1 MEKLSNKNQQIENKK
16 INWNGFYSYAQ
27 WLRSEKKND
36 NIVLHYLNYFLLSPH
51 LFEPNSIKYYYDTL
65 SLLSM
70 YFWKANNL
78 YGLDWVYHTLLR
90 AQKTNQKASPEI
102 QTKIIIRYAYTL
114 NSNGICLGFANQI
127 LREIGEISDQKIK
140 EEYIKL
146 KNDLDTKLND
156 NELQNN
162 TKGPVEWNKFEEED
176 DYLNPYI
183 NVNNN
188 GKENR
193 ENDNNIINIQ
203 NEPINIRKVLFLSN
217 SHDLPI
223 LPRNVHYKSAEEFKT
238 ILSKLTNSQKY
249 IILNENTNE
258 NILYL
263 LFTFF
268 EEKKLLFNESIN
280 IDQFLS
286 SQNNNNSLLI
296 IVSVNNL
303 KVTKDKIPNGIKPFY
318 DFSSTLL
325 KLKTEP
331 YFYKGKGFPNFG
343 KSCFINSGLQ
353 CIFHCNKL
361 TKYFLEQKEEEQ
373 EDIVIKSFIHLL
385 HSMNQESFKES
396 LRTFIQ
402 EFIKVKEKFSMKERN
417 DSPELVADIL
427 NYLGSATCRAKYE
440 LHDPSAYP
448 VGSGGVSW
456 EKLLSK
462 EASIITDLFY
472 GQLQHKY
479 TCNCGEKVNY
489 EEFLL
494 LDIPVQNYF
503 ISFPFFKLDQKS
515 NPKEIPLR
523 VYYLKQSF
531 LSGKYIRSEI
541 KKSYDKDVDILVID
555 YNSSKVTLMKDD
567 DNISKFTS
575 KFFET
580 NFEIVLYEILPYQER
595 FYLVPCH
602 VGENKTT
609 NRSFQKISGYPIQIC
624 KKEDSDENELKEEF
638 KYFFSKGQPLDN
650 NDKVISNGDSLYS
663 FDTKSSFMTYVEN
676 SKSKIFY
683 TYSKNEKW
691 ERGADQLEN
700 NDPFLQEC
708 FDLLLNGQSNQNCKK
723 CDHIKKTK
731 TSFTKLPHYLIIYFK
746 RFYFDHK
753 SGKFCTNKIFI
764 NVPKKLTLNDDKKNP
779 HNYEVFALNIFKESF
794 WRRHYVADCKEND
807 QWCRFDDDNLKK
819 LINYDPNNG
828 VLLAFYEKKL
838 I

>member
-16 INWNGFYSYAQ
+16 INWNGFYSHAQ
-27 WLRSEKKND
+27 WLRSEKNND
-36 NIVLHYLNYFLLSPH
+36 NNVLHYLNYFLLSPH

-70 YFWKANNL
+70 YYWKASNIH
-78 YGLDWVYHTLLR
+78 GLDWVYHTLLR
-90 AQKTNQKASPEI
+90 AQKKNQKASPEI
-102 QTKIIIRYAYTL
+102 QTKIIIRYAHAL
-114 NSNGICLGFANQI
+114 NSEGVCLGFANQ
-127 LREIGEISDQKIK
+127 LLSEIGEISDQKIK

-146 KNDLDTKLND
+146 KNDLDTKLKN

-183 NVNNN
+183 NTNNN
-188 GKENR
+188 GEENR
-193 ENDNNIINIQ
+193 ENDNDIIDIQ
-203 NEPINIRKVLFLSN
+203 NESINIRKVLFLSN

-223 LPRNVHYKSAEEFKT
+223 LPRNVHYKSAEEFKA
-238 ILSKLTNSQKY
+238 ILFKLTNSQNY

-268 EEKKLLFNESIN
+268 EEKKLLSNELIN
-280 IDQFLS
+280 IDKFLS

-296 IVSVNNL
+296 IVSVGNL
-303 KVTKDKIPNGIKPFY
+303 KVAEDKIPKGIKPFY
-318 DFSSTLL
+318 DFSTTLL
-325 KLKTEP
+325 KLKTDP
-331 YFYKGKGFPNFG
+331 YSFTGKGFPNFG
-343 KSCFINSGLQ
+343 KSCFVNSGLQ
-353 CIFHCNKL
+353 CILHCNKL
-361 TKYFLEQKEEEQ
+361 TKYFSEQNEEEQ
-373 EDIVIKSFIHLL
+373 EDEVMKSFIHLL
-385 HSMNQESFKES
+385 KEMNEESFKES
-396 LRTFIQ
+396 LRTFIKT
-402 EFIKVKEKFSMKERN
+402 FIKVKEKFSMKEKN

-427 NYLGSATCRAKYE
+427 NHLGSATCRAKYE
-440 LHDPSAYP
+440 LHDPSIYP
-448 VGSGGVSW
+448 AGSAEVSW

-479 TCNCGEKVNY
+479 TCNCGAKVNY

-541 KKSYDKDVDILVID
+541 KKNYDKNVDILVID

-580 NFEIVLYEILPYQER
+580 NFEIILYEIDDQER
-595 FYLVPCH
+595 YYLVPCH
-602 VGENKTT
+602 VGENKIT
-609 NRSFQKISGYPIQIC
+609 NHSFQKITGYPIQIC
-624 KKEDSDENELKEEF
+624 KKEDENELKGDF
-638 KYFFSKGQPLDN
+638 TYFFSKGQQPLDN
-650 NDKVISNGDSLYS
+650 NYKVISNGDSLYS
-663 FDTKSSFMTYVEN
+663 FDTKSSFMTYVNN

-691 ERGADQLEN
+691 ERGADQLESN
-700 NDPFLQEC
+700 YPFLQEC

-779 HNYEVFALNIFKESF
+779 HNYEVFALNIFEESF
-794 WRRHYVADCKEND
+794 WRRHYIADCKEKD
-807 QWCRFDDDNLKK
+807 QWYRFDDDNPKK
-819 LINYDPNNG
+819 SIDYDPNNG
-828 VLLAFYEKKL
+828 VLLAFYEKTS
-838 I
+838 